1 MKISAV
7 SDVVMSI
14 AEPILV
20 RSVDTKPISKNV
32 LTNEN
37 YSAILSENLGDGGSC
52 NDSVSTYHNVE

>member
-1 MKISAV
+1 MRKSVV
-7 SDVVMSI
+7 SVVVMSI

-20 RSVDTKPISKNV
+20 RSVDTKLISKNV

-37 YSAILSENLGDGGSC
+37 YSAILSENLEGGGSC